1 MGMGVGVEGVEGVE
15 GVVLVVGDRDRVA
28 KSLVVEMAAS
38 GDLGSGMI
46 TLTTGPTCENN
57 SWRIDAVV
65 LGWRLDT

>member
-1 MGMGVGVEGVEGVE
+1 MGVGG
-15 GVVLVVGDRDRVA
+15 GVVVVEREIVA
-28 KSLVVEMAAS
+28 RSLVVEMAAA

-57 SWRIDAVV
+57 SWRTDAVV